1 MNEKYKEL
9 TKVQK
14 KGIDRLINTV
24 AKWKGMDKHLGEGN
38 SRINAE
44 TYYPSRSE
52 IVDSFHK
59 FLDEWTKEVC
69 EGIK

>member
-9 TKVQK
+9 TEVQK
-14 KGIDRLINTV
+14 KGIDQMIDTV

-44 TYYPSRSE
+44 CE

-59 FLDEWTKEVC
+59 FLTEWTKEVC

>member
-1 MNEKYKEL
+1 MNKKYTEL
-9 TKVQK
+9 TEVQR
-14 KGIDRLINTV
+14 KGIDRMIDTV
-24 AKWKGMDKHLGEGN
+24 AKWKGMNKHLGEGN

-44 TYYPSRSE
+44 SE

-59 FLDEWTKEVC
+59 FIDEWTKEVC